1 MIWLN
6 RILTFL
12 IGFVAVWGVAFLIV
26 TTYGWEKVWTSVSG
40 PADLGPVQFEG
51 LTKGPKPNQVLICPD
66 GLCND
71 KDRDRASPVYAVDM
85 AMLKTALV
93 KSLEEEPGLTRVDD
107 GSDPRRLRY
116 VQRSRL
122 LRFPDTIRIK
132 FYPLDDEPGST
143 LALYGQSQ
151 IGSGDFGINLER
163 ANRWL
168 GRLGELEK

>member
-12 IGFVAVWGVAFLIV
+12 IGFGAVWGVAFLIV
-26 TTYGWEKVWTSVSG
+26 TTYGWEKVWSSVYG

-51 LTKGPKPNQVLICPD
+51 LAKGPKPNQVLICPD
-66 GLCND
+66 GLCKD
-71 KDRDRASPVYAVDM
+71 DDRDRASPVYAVDL
-85 AMLKTALV
+85 AMLKTALE
-93 KSLEEEPGLTRVDD
+93 KSLEEEPGLFRVDD
-107 GSDPRRLRY
+107 RSDPTRLRY

-132 FYPLDDEPGST
+132 IYPLDDGAGST
-143 LALYGQSQ
+143 LAMYGQSQ
-151 IGSGDFGINLER
+151 IGSGDFGANLDR

-168 GRLGELEK
+168 GRLNGLEK